1 MKYVFVVRII
11 FFLSTSFILSQ
22 EVTLRGT
29 ILDIQK
35 QELSFVNVFL
45 IKEGASEA
53 FKGTSTDDDG
63 NFEIKQIPKGA
74 YVLQV
79 SILGYKTQSFP
90 ISLIEDNIL
99 DTIILLEDPET
110 LAEVIITSQKPIIQK
125 KLGC

>member
-1 MKYVFVVRII
+1 M
-11 FFLSTSFILSQ
+11 
-22 EVTLRGT
+22 
-29 ILDIQK
+29 
-35 QELSFVNVFL
+35 
-45 IKEGASEA
+45 
-53 FKGTSTDDDG
+53 
-63 NFEIKQIPKGA
+63 
-74 YVLQV
+74 LQV